1 MGYTAFEGQRLL
13 VGGSLAEVVEA
24 VVSAQGRGGMG
35 PVLILEDSTG
45 QQVDLD
51 LRRLSPPETVADQ
64 SPEPP
69 RGPGR
74 PRLGVVAREVTLLP
88 QHWEWLAQQRGGASV
103 TLRRLV
109 EQARRASAADDQLRI
124 RREAA
129 YRVMQALGGSLPH
142 YDEISRALFSG
153 DQMRLEQL
161 LADWPTDVARYLMGR
176 LTAEN

>member
-1 MGYTAFEGQRLL
+1 MGYTAFEGHRLL
-13 VGGSLAEVVEA
+13 ARGSLAEVAEA
-24 VVSAQGRGGMG
+24 VGTAQGPAAAG
-35 PVLILEDSTG
+35 PVLVLEDRTG

-51 LRRLSPPETVADQ
+51 LRPPSPREAVEGEL
-64 SPEPP
+64 PEPT

-109 EQARRASAADDQLRI
+109 EQARRDGAADDQLRL

-129 YRVMQALGGSLPH
+129 YRVMQTLGGSLPH

-153 DQMRLEQL
+153 DQRRLEAL
-161 LADWPTDVARYLMGR
+161 LAEWPEDVARYLMGR
-176 LTAEN
+176 LTAEP

>member
-1 MGYTAFEGQRLL
+1 MSYTAFEGHCLL
-13 VGGSLAEVVEA
+13 VHGSLAEVAEA
-24 VVSAQGRGGMG
+24 VVAAQGRGGTG
-35 PVLILEDSTG
+35 PVLVLEDATG

-51 LRRLSPPETVADQ
+51 LRRLPAPETVAEQ
-64 SPEPP
+64 SPEPT

-109 EQARRASAADDQLRI
+109 DQARRAGAADDQLRI

-153 DQMRLEQL
+153 DQTRLEEL

-176 LTAEN
+176 LTTEN